1 MTIVSEYVGVFL
13 QGAVVTIELTV
24 AGTVL
29 SLALGIIL
37 ATIRLYGPG
46 WLKTLIM
53 GYVEI
58 IRGLPPILQ
67 LFIIYFGLTQFGVDL
82 DPFTAAIIWLVLYGT
97 GYAVEIFRAGIEGV
111 HFGQTEAAVAL
122 GMTRFTMMRRI
133 ILPQAAVK
141 MLPPLTSFL
150 ILQLKN
156 TTLVFFVGVADIMYQ
171 ANLGADA
178 TSNPGILYPLAALF
192 YLAMNIPLGR
202 FGSYLER
209 RAAAYQ

>member
-1 MTIVSEYVGVFL
+1 MAIISEYLGVFV
-13 QGAVVTIELTV
+13 QGAVVTVELT
-24 AGTVL
+24 AIGTVL
-29 SLALGIIL
+29 SLIFGIVL
-37 ATIRLYGPG
+37 AIGRLYGPG
-46 WLKTLIM
+46 WLKAIII

-82 DPFTAAIIWLVLYGT
+82 IPFTAAVIWLVLYGT

-111 HFGQTEAAVAL
+111 HFGQSEAAVAL
-122 GMTRFTMMRRI
+122 GMSRFTMMRRI

-156 TTLVFFVGVADIMYQ
+156 TTLVFFIGEADIMYQ

-209 RAAAYQ
+209 RAAAYR